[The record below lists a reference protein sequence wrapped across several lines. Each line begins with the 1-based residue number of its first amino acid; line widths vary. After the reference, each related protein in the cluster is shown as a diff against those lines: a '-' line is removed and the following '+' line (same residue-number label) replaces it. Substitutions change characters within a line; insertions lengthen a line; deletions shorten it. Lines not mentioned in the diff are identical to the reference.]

1 MKIKTAVSILAIG
14 LATLSGCASVPMAT
28 QEKDAA
34 SKTFASP
41 PANQAGLYVFRNS
54 ALGAALRKT
63 VSIDGAP
70 IGKTAPNT
78 YFHRIISP
86 GTHTLST
93 ESEFG
98 DNSIT
103 FDAVAGKN
111 YFARQYIKMGVLVG
125 GSGIEIVSEQD
136 GKAGVLETQQAQ

>member
-1 MKIKTAVSILAIG
+1 MNIRTALSILAIG

-28 QEKDAA
+28 QEKDAV
-34 SKTFASP
+34 SKTFAAP
-41 PANQAGLYVFRNS
+41 PVNQAGLYVYRNS
-54 ALGAALRKT
+54 SLGAALRKT

-78 YFHRIISP
+78 YFHRVINP
-86 GTHTLST
+86 GAHTLST

-98 DNSIT
+98 DNAIT

-111 YFARQYIKMGVLVG
+111 YFARQYIKMGVFVG

>member
-86 GTHTLST
+86 GAHTLST
-93 ESEFG
+93 EVPSVFRLP
-98 DNSIT
+98 
-103 FDAVAGKN
+103 K
-111 YFARQYIKMGVLVG
+111 G
-125 GSGIEIVSEQD
+125 GFHATSFSFCCSLSQISMN
-136 GKAGVLETQQAQ
+136 